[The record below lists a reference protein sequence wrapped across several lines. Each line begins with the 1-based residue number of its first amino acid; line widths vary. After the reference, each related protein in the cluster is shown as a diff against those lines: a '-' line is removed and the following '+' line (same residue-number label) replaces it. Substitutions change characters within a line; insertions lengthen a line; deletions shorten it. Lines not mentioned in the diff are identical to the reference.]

1 MSTDNQLE
9 NDNPYLL
16 KMVKDGV
23 VSWIPWS
30 PPGDL
35 WNTVVVERPK
45 VPKVA
50 TCLAEEVWELVQEA
64 YRLQGKGVPPAEA
77 KVLLAEIKKEKER
90 LKEEANKLVEEAANA
105 PLNAPVGKPE
115 YGSPEFWKAYWEKKR
130 AAGWVP
136 KKESLKKEKAK
147 KKEK

>member
-1 MSTDNQLE
+1 MELE
-9 NDNPYLL
+9 VRNP
-16 KMVKDGV
+16 DGTIT
-23 VSWIPWS
+23 WIPWC
-30 PPGDL
+30 PPGD
-35 WNTVVVERPK
+35 NDVVGERPK
-45 VPKVA
+45 VKKVP
-50 TCLAEEVWELVQEA
+50 TTLAEEVWELVQEA

-77 KVLLAEIKKEKER
+77 KILLAEIKKEKQEQKETAER
-90 LKEEANKLVEEAANA
+90 LVKEAANA